1 MRLYI
6 NRLFCMSFLF
16 VLSPNALRAQPSDSS
31 MNSAADSNLLS
42 TTQSLSS
49 LKPKIVARKRAL
61 SYPRLALKDLVRGKV
76 RIRLLV
82 NAEGLLENV
91 VILKNE
97 PSGYG
102 FAEAA
107 KEYASGF
114 EFIPP
119 QVNEISLRSSVEM
132 NVNFTADMLTQKL
145 REQGQYDR
153 AERFQ
158 KRLVRAESKSY
169 NQATRSMYGADEDS
183 TDVIGLSIHHLVD
196 GPDAEVL
203 QAPEKDFPPVEGL
216 VTKLEGIILEQGTRR
231 RIANAIVKFN
241 GFDVLKNTDIEGR
254 FQFSG
259 VPVGRLVVL
268 VERAGYASHSHE
280 IIVEKDSGRVLRKI
294 FLKPLSFTEREA
306 LGQHIPP
313 RVPTKHH
320 LQRDEI
326 QSLAGIDGD
335 VLKAARDLPGLYR
348 ASFDLNGPAATR
360 TLGARQWG
368 GSGELVF
375 RGGIEGGAYL
385 LKTPMLTV
393 SHLNHSRSL
402 LPSAMISELS
412 VESDYDLEV
421 GRVGGGL
428 LNLKLDK
435 SKQGD
440 RRIEAELNAF
450 ELSALVGGP
459 ISTKTTITAALKLG
473 TMRLF
478 QKQLDA
484 NEWLKYGVQVPHSQD
499 LNILFNHND
508 GAHQFTVLSTVHGS
522 VWRDDF
528 ESPDLIQSQLKGDIG
543 EQQNGMSVRA
553 EWLYEKPEQQ
563 WQNSLNISYELLNTQ
578 HLVANQHTLDQS
590 MTQVFIADRF
600 KLRLNNPIWLTAGID
615 QQMTYS
621 YLTQEGANLWVEGM
635 GRSVHRHE
643 PQELRD
649 NSVLL
654 YSPSAWLGLEGRWTR
669 IHFVLGSRV
678 TYWSESDEVLPEP
691 RISLRYTPA
700 FGTILK
706 VGSGLY
712 TQQVRP
718 RYFDYYVGAGHNQI
732 SGLKQT
738 GIFSSSAGI
747 EQRFTRELY
756 MDITGFYRQFNRLL
770 VADQDPTVRF
780 KSTGEGEAFG
790 GEFLLRYDPTHRFYA
805 WLSYSYT
812 HARFKDQLN
821 SSLRRNDFDQ
831 THNLSAV
838 AGLKLTPGLSLN
850 TRWRYVSG
858 APYSSLPAKTFDSD
872 LAQSSFSFG
881 DVNLLRY
888 SAFHQLD
895 MRLDYRWLFKDW
907 SLLSYVQINNI
918 YDHRNSESPH
928 PLDGLNAASPSTL
941 RTWPFWAS
949 IGLRANF

>member
-1 MRLYI
+1 M
-6 NRLFCMSFLF
+6 
-16 VLSPNALRAQPSDSS
+16 
-31 MNSAADSNLLS
+31 
-42 TTQSLSS
+42 
-49 LKPKIVARKRAL
+49 
-61 SYPRLALKDLVRGKV
+61 RLALKDLVRGKV
-76 RIRLLV
+76 RLRLLV
-82 NAEGLLENV
+82 NAEGSLENI
-91 VILKNE
+91 VILKHE

-102 FAEAA
+102 FAETA
-107 KEYASGF
+107 KEYVSGF

-119 QVNEISLRSSVEM
+119 QVNDISLRSSVEM

-158 KRLVRAESKSY
+158 KRLVRAKSKSY
-169 NQATRSMYGADEDS
+169 HQATRSMYGADEDS

-216 VTKLEGIILEQGTRR
+216 VTELEGLILEQGTRR

-259 VPVGRLVVL
+259 VPVGRLIVL

-280 IIVEKDSGRVLRKI
+280 IIVEKNSGRVLRKI

-313 RVPTKHH
+313 RVSTKHH

-348 ASFDLNGPAATR
+348 ASFDLNGPATTR

-412 VESDYDLEV
+412 IESDYDLEV

-435 SKQGD
+435 SKQRD

-450 ELSALVGGP
+450 EFSALVGGP

-473 TMRLF
+473 TMRFL

-499 LNILFNHND
+499 LNLLFNHHD
-508 GAHQFTVLSTVHGS
+508 GAHQFTMLSTVHSS

-528 ESPDLIQSQLKGDIG
+528 ESPNLIQSQLKGDIG
-543 EQQNGMSVRA
+543 EQQSGMSVRA

-615 QQMTYS
+615 QQVTYS

-643 PQELRD
+643 PQKSRD

-654 YSPSAWLGLEGRWTR
+654 HSPSAWLGLEGRWTR

-821 SSLRRNDFDQ
+821 SSLRLNDFDQ

-838 AGLKLTPGLSLN
+838 AGLKLTPSLSLN

-858 APYSSLPAKTFDSD
+858 APYSTLPAKTFDSD

-881 DVNLLRY
+881 DVNVLRY

-895 MRLDYRWLFKDW
+895 IRLDYRWLFKDW

-928 PLDGLNAASPSTL
+928 PLDGLNADSPSTL